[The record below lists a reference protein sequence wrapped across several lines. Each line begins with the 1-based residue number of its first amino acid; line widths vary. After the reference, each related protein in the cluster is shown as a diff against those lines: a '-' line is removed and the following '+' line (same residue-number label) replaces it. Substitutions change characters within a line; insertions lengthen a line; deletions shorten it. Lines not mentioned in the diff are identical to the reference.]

1 MLGLS
6 IVCKGTEEEKF
17 TFLFSMYDL
26 RGDGYIDKAELVSMV
41 FIIQLHNF
49 SDSVTT
55 LTSFSHSS
63 RHPSKIHDQ
72 SDLFISLKLA
82 SNHIKSPIS
91 NSNYRGSRSRRF
103 LEVQNI
109 AAQILEQFGLGENG
123 KLNYEEFK
131 IFLHNYPEVMDKF
144 SGSFQQDAW
153 SPRESRRRRS
163 TPRDSIAKRK
173 RKIDSPLIH
182 PTEIEMQGFV
192 YKNVK
197 DSEKVQRLYAVL
209 KGNLLMFFENRFDRL
224 PYGVIFLDGVCVEKL
239 QSYQEF
245 KYGFA
250 LSHSNESYDYVY
262 IWCEDQASC
271 SNWISKL
278 EQAARFKK
286 FKHHYHLEKKIG
298 QGKFSEVYLASEF
311 SSGHQYAVK
320 VIDKTRLKKSEK
332 ELIRSE
338 IAIMKILNHPGVIT
352 MKEIFDT
359 KKHILILMEY
369 VKGGELFNLI
379 CAKEGFSEYSSN
391 KIIAQLLETVRYIH
405 DVGIVHRDIKP
416 ENILCVDNSDIPEIK
431 LADFGLS
438 KLVSPNDTLTLACGT
453 LSYVAPEVLR
463 QEGYDKKADIW
474 SIGVIAYLLLRGKLP
489 FEHFDKDT
497 IIDMTLN
504 STPDF
509 SDSWCSR
516 YTSEAVDFIKF
527 LLRKEPNM
535 RPTAEE
541 ALHHAWIKVSSI
553 TEC

>member
-1 MLGLS
+1 MGGLS

-41 FIIQLHNF
+41 FTIQLHNL

-55 LTSFSHSS
+55 LTSFSNSS
-63 RHPSKIHDQ
+63 RRPSKIHDQ
-72 SDLFISLKLA
+72 SDLFISLKPG
-82 SNHIKSPIS
+82 SNPIKS
-91 NSNYRGSRSRRF
+91 SRSSRF

-109 AAQILEQFGLGENG
+109 AASILEQFGLGENG

-131 IFLHNYPEVMDKF
+131 IFLQNYPELMNKF
-144 SGSFQQDAW
+144 SSSFQQEAW

-163 TPRDSIAKRK
+163 TPQDSMFKTKRK
-173 RKIDSPLIH
+173 VDSPLIH
-182 PTEIEMQGFV
+182 PTEIEMQGLV

-197 DSEKVQRLYAVL
+197 DSEKIQKLYAVL
-209 KGNLLMFFENRFDRL
+209 KGNLLMFFENRSDRL
-224 PYGVIFLDGVCVEKL
+224 PYGVVFLDGVCVEKL

-250 LSHSNESYDYVY
+250 LSHSNESYDYAY
-262 IWCEDQASC
+262 IWCEDKDTC
-271 SNWISKL
+271 SSWISKL

-311 SSGHQYAVK
+311 SSGLKYAVK
-320 VIDKTRLKKSEK
+320 VIDKTKLKKSEK

-338 IAIMKILNHPGVIT
+338 IAIMKILDHPGVIS

-369 VKGGELFNLI
+369 VKGGELLNLI
-379 CAKEGFSEYSSN
+379 CTKERFSEYSIN
-391 KIIAQLLETVRYIH
+391 KIIAQLLDTVRYIH

-416 ENILCVDNSDIPEIK
+416 ENILCVDDSDIPEIK

-453 LSYVAPEVLR
+453 LSYVAPEVLK

-489 FEHFDKDT
+489 FEDIDKNT
-497 IIDMTLN
+497 IIDLTLN

-509 SDSWCSR
+509 SDSWCNR
-516 YTSEAVDFIKF
+516 YTSQAIGFVKF
-527 LLRKEPNM
+527 LLEKEPKL

-541 ALHHAWIKVSSI
+541 ALDHAWIRVNSI
-553 TEC
+553 TECRYNNS